1 MAISKLSVEE
11 IAEAIKSLPLSEKF
25 KLRQLVSE
33 FVEFDWQSEFRETV
47 ESIRDDV
54 KKAGGI
60 SSERIDSLIEDYR
73 REERKKLETE
83 GCN

>member
-1 MAISKLSVEE
+1 MAISKLSIEE

-25 KLRQLVSE
+25 RLRQLIPE
-33 FVEFDWQSEFRETV
+33 FVESDWKSELRETV

-60 SSERIDSLIEDYR
+60 SPARLDNLIEDYR
-73 REERKKLETE
+73 REERITHHHS
-83 GCN
+83 

>member
-1 MAISKLSVEE
+1 MAISTLSVEE

-25 KLRQLVSE
+25 KLKQLIPEFSE
-33 FVEFDWQSEFRETV
+33 SNWRLEFRETV

-60 SSERIDSLIEDYR
+60 PSERIDSLIEDYR
-73 REERKKLETE
+73 REERKDF
-83 GCN
+83 